1 MRATGDPDISN
12 DIEIDEGIETVVS
25 DEGIETTVSD
35 EEEEVSGDEDF
46 DPAAKRR
53 KQQRSRRYFAL
64 KKHQL
69 HACLREELQDLKRFM
84 TAPLVLDRQGGPIEK
99 TTWKSLRQSVLQYGG
114 YLSREAAPAHRVPIA
129 SLRRLSIYR
138 DLDRYVAYLMF
149 LIEVRRTLP
158 SSSLL
163 HVSHGATVLKFPSRA
178 DAFPNKNFDDIREVC
193 FLRQLRKQL
202 KKLAKRYD
210 TRTTSDQLEA
220 MQRWIHWPEVCQ
232 VTERLYNHYQ
242 LLEEQSLERCIAL
255 RDFLVIAI
263 YVHFPPLRCRIF
275 RELEFGVSLY
285 RDDEDDQWYLDLRKF
300 KTFHTQGAKITPLHE
315 ELIDPLEEYLSYARP
330 QLLANSR
337 STTGHEYIFFNTHG
351 NPFSASGWTT
361 LVQNIFERQ
370 TGKRISSN
378 LLRSSF
384 ITHVYG
390 GEVPEELKRSL
401 ANQMNHSVLMAESV
415 YDRRPSLQ
423 RRQPALELSRNLLR
437 QHTNLLPT
445 ASLLPTTSH
454 GQDEDIEEQS
464 LHLEQ
469 DQDEIVDI
477 GEDYSYGHVQ
487 DDAMPLQDLPPVPDR
502 DTEDGDEDGDEN
514 KDENATIQTTTRP
527 TRYRQKPLPF
537 WSVQDVSSRRVRVN
551 I

>member
-12 DIEIDEGIETVVS
+12 DIDI

-46 DPAAKRR
+46 DPAVRER
-53 KQQRSRRYFAL
+53 KKQRSRRYFAL

-69 HACLREELQDLKRFM
+69 HASLREELRDLKRFM

-129 SLRRLSIYR
+129 SLRLSIYR

-163 HVSHGATVLKFPSRA
+163 HVSHGATVLKFLSRA

-330 QLLANSR
+330 HLLANSR
-337 STTGHEYIFFNTHG
+337 STIGHEYIFFNTHG

-390 GEVPEELKRSL
+390 GEVSDELKRSL

-423 RRQPALELSRNLLR
+423 RRQPALDLSRNLLR

-477 GEDYSYGHVQ
+477 GEDYSYGAETIDHDQV
-487 DDAMPLQDLPPVPDR
+487 DAIPRYASPPEDLPAVSES
-502 DTEDGDEDGDEN
+502 DTSDDDEDEN
-514 KDENATIQTTTRP
+514 KNDDEDETATIQTTTRP
-527 TRYRQKPLPF
+527 TRYRQKPLPAGPF
-537 WSVQDVSSRRVRVN
+537 KV
-551 I
+551 

>member
-12 DIEIDEGIETVVS
+12 DIDI

-46 DPAAKRR
+46 DPAVRER
-53 KQQRSRRYFAL
+53 KKQRSRRYFAL

-69 HACLREELQDLKRFM
+69 HASLREELRDLKRFM

-129 SLRRLSIYR
+129 SLRLSIYR

-163 HVSHGATVLKFPSRA
+163 HVSHGATVLKFLSRA

-330 QLLANSR
+330 HLLANSR
-337 STTGHEYIFFNTHG
+337 STIGHEYIFFNTHG

-423 RRQPALELSRNLLR
+423 RRQPALDLSRNLLR
-437 QHTNLLPT
+437 EHT
-445 ASLLPTTSH
+445 SLQPTTRQD
-454 GQDEDIEEQS
+454 QDEDIEEQS
-464 LHLEQ
+464 PHFDQ
-469 DQDEIVDI
+469 DQYEMVDI
-477 GEDYSYGHVQ
+477 GEDYSYGAETIDHDQV
-487 DDAMPLQDLPPVPDR
+487 DAIPRYASPPEDLPAVSES
-502 DTEDGDEDGDEN
+502 DTSDDDEDEN
-514 KDENATIQTTTRP
+514 KNDDEDETATIQTTTRP
-527 TRYRQKPLPF
+527 TRYRQKPLPAGPF
-537 WSVQDVSSRRVRVN
+537 KV
-551 I
+551 